1 MSTEQNE
8 GGATG
13 GGRDSDNLSPLPG
26 ERGIPSVYSAKKA
39 SVALKAVLGA
49 LVVVVAMT
57 VAGYALIARMSRPDP
72 AKAEAKAARA
82 GPQVAMGNVSRKQ
95 FGASRPEGAA
105 AEPTASNVASPTV
118 PALDAETADP
128 IGLKGSTGRS
138 GQPAPRR
145 PEDAPAVLE
154 LTSDRE
160 NQGSA
165 PSYDASAATGSPSE
179 ELSQAQANLAQY
191 QQQLH
196 GMVDQLQHL
205 SKPGVAAGGLSQQP
219 ANPAAP
225 TMEVAQRGTA
235 RISAG
240 TLGDRSLTL
249 PRGTTF
255 TCALKTKIISELS
268 DPATCQVLRNVYSD
282 DDRVLLIERGSHL
295 DGEYSAHVNQ
305 GQTRVAMIWSRLRLP
320 NGVTVDLESPGTG
333 PLGEAGVGG
342 YVDNHWGQRIGGAL
356 LLTFIDDAVKIAVA
370 EAAARNNSTSVIV
383 GGQSDATS
391 QIASQVLA
399 NTINIPPTIYKLQ
412 GESVG
417 IYVAKDVD
425 FSSVYELR
433 TAAR

>member
-13 GGRDSDNLSPLPG
+13 SGRDSDGLTPLPG

-49 LVVVVAMT
+49 FVVVVAMT
-57 VAGYALIARMSRPDP
+57 VAGYALIARMTRQDP
-72 AKAEAKAARA
+72 AKAEAKAAKA

-95 FGASRPEGAA
+95 FAASRPGDTAP
-105 AEPTASNVASPTV
+105 EPTAPNVAPPTV

-128 IGLKGSTGRS
+128 IGLKSSTGRS
-138 GQPAPRR
+138 GQSAPRR

-154 LTSDRE
+154 LTST
-160 NQGSA
+160 QGA
-165 PSYDASAATGSPSE
+165 LPAYDASTASAAPTD
-179 ELSQAQANLAQY
+179 ELSRAQANLAQY

-196 GMVDQLQHL
+196 GMVDQLEHL
-205 SKPGVAAGGLSQQP
+205 SKSGMAAGGLPQSP
-219 ANPAAP
+219 ANPAPPAP
-225 TMEVAQRGTA
+225 AQVAQRGTA

-255 TCALKTKIISELS
+255 TCALKNKIISELS
-268 DPATCQVLRNVYSD
+268 GPATCQVLRNVYSD
-282 DDRVLLIERGSHL
+282 DGRVLLVERGSHL
-295 DGEYSAHVNQ
+295 DGEYSAQVNQ

-342 YVDNHWGQRIGGAL
+342 YVDNHWRQRIGGAL
-356 LLTFIDDAVKIAVA
+356 LLTFIDDAVKLGVA
-370 EAAARNNSTSVIV
+370 ELSARNNSTSVIV
-383 GGQSDATS
+383 SGQSDTTNQISS
-391 QIASQVLA
+391 QLLA

>member
-1 MSTEQNE
+1 MSTEQKE
-8 GGATG
+8 DDTTG
-13 GGRDSDNLSPLPG
+13 DGRGSDALTPLPG

-57 VAGYALIARMSRPDP
+57 VAGYALVARMTRQDP
-72 AKAEAKAARA
+72 AKAEAKAAKA
-82 GPQVAMGNVSRKQ
+82 GPQVATGNVSRKQ
-95 FGASRPEGAA
+95 FDTSRPEAA
-105 AEPTASNVASPTV
+105 ATEPTAPTV

-128 IGLKGSTGRS
+128 IGLKSSTGRS
-138 GQPAPRR
+138 GPSAPRR

-154 LTSDRE
+154 LTSNLE
-160 NQGSA
+160 NQGAS
-165 PSYDASAATGSPSE
+165 PSYDASAAVASPSE
-179 ELSQAQANLAQY
+179 ELSHAQANLAQY

-205 SKPGVAAGGLSQQP
+205 SKPGMSAGGLAQPP
-219 ANPAAP
+219 ANLATA
-225 TMEVAQRGTA
+225 TAGVAQRGTA

-268 DPATCQVLRNVYSD
+268 GPATCQVLRNVYSD
-282 DDRVLLIERGSHL
+282 DGRVLLIERGSHL

-370 EAAARNNSTSVIV
+370 EAASRNNSTSVIV

-417 IYVAKDVD
+417 IYVAADVD

>member
-13 GGRDSDNLSPLPG
+13 GGRDSDSLSPLPG
-26 ERGIPSVYSAKKA
+26 ERGIPGVYSAKKA

-57 VAGYALIARMSRPDP
+57 VAGSALIARMTRPDP
-72 AKAEAKAARA
+72 AKAEAKAAKA

-95 FGASRPEGAA
+95 FGTSRPEGAA
-105 AEPTASNVASPTV
+105 SEPTASNVASPTV

-128 IGLKGSTGRS
+128 IGLKSSTGRNVQS
-138 GQPAPRR
+138 APRR

-154 LTSDRE
+154 LTSNLE
-160 NQGSA
+160 NQGSP
-165 PSYDASAATGSPSE
+165 PSYDASAAEGSPSE
-179 ELSQAQANLAQY
+179 ELSHAQANLAQY

-196 GMVDQLQHL
+196 GMVDQLQRL
-205 SKPGVAAGGLSQQP
+205 SKPGVAAGGLAQQP
-219 ANPAAP
+219 ANPAASD
-225 TMEVAQRGTA
+225 VAQRGTA

-255 TCALKTKIISELS
+255 TCALKTKIVSELS
-268 DPATCQVLRNVYSD
+268 GPATCQVLRNVYSD
-282 DDRVLLIERGSHL
+282 DGRVLLIERGSHL

-356 LLTFIDDAVKIAVA
+356 LLTFIDDTVKIAVA
-370 EAAARNNSTSVIV
+370 EAASRNNSTSVIV